1 MVIIDC
7 KSPLTKAILEY
18 QVTKYKLENLDY
30 LITDNP
36 EIGNSEKTFNISKL
50 SPPFDIRAILN
61 LKEEKKK
68 EEPKDN
74 LQKLDTLKT
83 AQSTQSEQ
91 SIQSNTCCEEL
102 EIIKTKIFEVVK
114 KHHTQMV
121 SELEILLDR
130 GNEKG

>member
-1 MVIIDC
+1 MVIDC

-50 SPPFDIRAILN
+50 SPPFDIRIILN
-61 LKEEKKK
+61 IEKREER
-68 EEPKDN
+68 KDD
-74 LQKLDTLKT
+74 LEKLDTPK
-83 AQSTQSEQ
+83 SPQSEHPD
-91 SIQSNTCCEEL
+91 TCCEEL